1 MKKETALFKNKTIAK
16 EAKNEY
22 SSVDLENLYSLANA
36 ELGLQQ
42 SKRDQ
47 IIGIY
52 LVMFYFLL
60 PFALSMDT
68 ITLKVKGYIFLAA
81 AVIGVLF
88 SLIIVRYRIYKEVYW
103 FCCQSITV
111 MMGLKPD
118 ALDKAT
124 VQAVFYQV
132 MLKKGRKYVV
142 QKPEKRWN
150 AFRFMKDN
158 LFSAETIYYLIHV
171 VITVALFG
179 LSAGLI
185 SGFAMLWAVIL
196 GCVLALVLFAWLM
209 GMYFKKLGSI
219 YDVLVDDTDVSFN
232 NSFKMAWFLHLF

>member
-1 MKKETALFKNKTIAK
+1 MKKETALFKNKTIAE

-22 SSVDLENLYSLANA
+22 SSVDLENLYSLANG

-52 LVMFYFLL
+52 LAMFYFLL

-68 ITLKVKGYIFLAA
+68 ISLKVKGYIFLAA
-81 AVIGVLF
+81 AVIGILF

-111 MMGLKPD
+111 MMGLKKE
-118 ALDKAT
+118 ALKKDV

-132 MLKKGRKYVV
+132 MLKKGKKYVRGN
-142 QKPEKRWN
+142 RWDYPK
-150 AFRFMKDN
+150 FIRDN
-158 LFSAETIYYLIHV
+158 TFSAETIYYVIHAV
-171 VITVALFG
+171 LTSAMLG
-179 LSAGLI
+179 LAGALI
-185 SGFAMLWAVIL
+185 SEFAWQPALKL
-196 GCVLALVLFAWLM
+196 GIGLGAVLFLLLM
-209 GMYFKKLGSI
+209 LEYFKKLAGI
-219 YDVLVDDTDVSFN
+219 FAVLVDDTDVSFN
-232 NSFKMAWFLHLF
+232 NTYKMAWFLHLF